1 MGLMNSMVGLGSL
14 IMQGAINDLGKD
26 TINSHI
32 AARKIS
38 EMCMMPMMAFGGAA
52 SNFAGQ
58 NYGAGKYSRVRKG
71 LYSATMLTWIWSVL
85 VIIAVYIGTPFFVQ
99 AITGLHKEYIIK
111 TASQY
116 THFNMPFY
124 FILGIIFV
132 LRHSLQSVKVKLMP
146 TMSSFIELVGKIIVS
161 FLFAPKIGYKAI
173 IAAEPISWLFMTPV
187 LIWGFVS
194 CKQLKEPDVPDIGTK
209 TLA

>member
-1 MGLMNSMVGLGSL
+1 MSLGMVF
-14 IMQGAINDLGKD
+14 AIL
-26 TINSHI
+26 
-32 AARKIS
+32 
-38 EMCMMPMMAFGGAA
+38 GAA
-52 SNFAGQ
+52 LSTFTGQ

-161 FLFAPKIGYKAI
+161 FMFAPKIGYKAI